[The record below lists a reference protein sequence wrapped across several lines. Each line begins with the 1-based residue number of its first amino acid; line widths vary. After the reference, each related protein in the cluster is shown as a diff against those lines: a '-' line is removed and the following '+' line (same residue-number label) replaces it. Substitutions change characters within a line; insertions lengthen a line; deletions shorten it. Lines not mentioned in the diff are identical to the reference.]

1 MVLLL
6 IPASRWMAIAIA
18 MALVAALAG
27 TSVQA
32 QPVEASDARGITV
45 RLQQSA
51 RHIIT
56 LAPNLTELVYVA
68 GAGERLAGVARY
80 SDYPPEARSLP
91 VVSDAVQFDV
101 ERMLA
106 LRADLVLA
114 WQGGTPTEAIAR
126 IERAGLKVFVAGAAG
141 LEDIAR
147 NITSIAQLAGT
158 AAAGSIARAAFDA
171 ELRLLRGRRSAGAPV
186 RVFYEIWGRPLMTVN
201 NAHLISEI
209 VVLCGGINVFGDQ
222 RPLTPEVSREA
233 LLAAR
238 PDIVLGG
245 SSADT
250 PAAFSARWAALPPP
264 LNVLPARHL
273 SPDLM
278 QRPTP
283 RILEG
288 ARQVCA
294 HLDGVRTVRPG
305 PAR

>member
-1 MVLLL
+1 MAFLL
-6 IPASRWMAIAIA
+6 IPALRWMVIA
-18 MALVAALAG
+18 MALVAVFAG
-27 TSVQA
+27 ASVRA

-45 RLQQSA
+45 HLQQPA
-51 RHIIT
+51 RRIIT
-56 LAPNLTELVYVA
+56 LAPNLTELVFAA
-68 GAGERLAGVARY
+68 GAGARLAGVARY
-80 SDYPPEARSLP
+80 SDHPPEARGLP

-114 WQGGTPTEAIAR
+114 WQGGTPPEAIAR
-126 IERAGLKVFVAGAAG
+126 MERAGLKMFVAGAAG
-141 LEDIAR
+141 LDDIAR
-147 NITSIAQLAGT
+147 NITAIAQIAGT
-158 AAAGSIARAAFDA
+158 AAAGSITRAAFDTD
-171 ELRLLRGRRSAGAPV
+171 LRALRARRSTGAPV
-186 RVFYEIWGRPLMTVN
+186 RVFYEIWGRPLLTVN

-209 VVLCGGINVFGDQ
+209 IWLCGGINVFGDQ

-233 LLAAR
+233 LLEAR

-264 LNVLPARHL
+264 LNVLPVRYLA
-273 SPDLM
+273 PDLM

-288 ARQVCA
+288 ARQVCSY
-294 HLDGVRTVRPG
+294 LDGVRA
-305 PAR
+305 ARR

>member
-1 MVLLL
+1 
-6 IPASRWMAIAIA
+6 
-18 MALVAALAG
+18 MALYALFAAETAR
-27 TSVQA
+27 A
-32 QPVEASDARGITV
+32 QPVQASDARGVTV
-45 RLQQSA
+45 RLPQPA

-56 LAPNLTELVYVA
+56 LAPNLTELAFAA
-68 GAGERLAGVARY
+68 GAGERLSGVARF
-80 SDYPPEARSLP
+80 SDYPPEARKLP

-126 IERAGLKVFVAGAAG
+126 IERAGLQVFVAGAAG
-141 LEDIAR
+141 LDDIGR
-147 NITSIAQLAGT
+147 NITAIAQLAGT
-158 AAAGSIARAAFDA
+158 SAAGSIARAAFDA
-171 ELRLLRGRRSAGAPV
+171 DLRALRARRNTGAPV
-186 RVFYEIWGRPLMTVN
+186 PVFYEIWGRPLMTVN

-209 VVLCGGINVFGDQ
+209 IGLCGGINVFGDQ
-222 RPLTPEVSREA
+222 SPLTPEVSQEA

-238 PDIVLGG
+238 PAIVLGG

-264 LNVLPARHL
+264 LNALPARHL
-273 SPDLM
+273 PPDLM

-283 RILEG
+283 RVLEG

-294 HLDGVRTVRPG
+294 HLDGVRAER
-305 PAR
+305 R

>member
-1 MVLLL
+1 MTFLS
-6 IPASRWMAIAIA
+6 IPASRWMAMAIA
-18 MALVAALAG
+18 MALAAAVAG

-32 QPVEASDARGITV
+32 QPVEASDARGFTV
-45 RLQQSA
+45 RLQQPA

-56 LAPNLTELVYVA
+56 LAPNLTELVYAA

-91 VVSDAVQFDV
+91 VISDAVQFDV

-114 WQGGTPTEAIAR
+114 WQGGTPPEAIAR
-126 IERAGLKVFVAGAAG
+126 MERAGLKMFVAGAAG
-141 LEDIAR
+141 LDDISR
-147 NITSIAQLAGT
+147 NITAIAQLAGT
-158 AAAGSIARAAFDA
+158 AAAGSITRAAFDA
-171 ELRLLRGRRSAGAPV
+171 DLLVLRARRSPGAPV
-186 RVFYEIWGRPLMTVN
+186 RVFYEIWGRPLLTVN

-209 VVLCGGINVFGDQ
+209 IGLCGGINVFGDQ

-264 LNVLPARHL
+264 LNVLPVRYLA
-273 SPDLM
+273 PDLM

-288 ARQVCA
+288 ARQVCSY
-294 HLDGVRTVRPG
+294 LDGVRA
-305 PAR
+305 ARR

>member
-1 MVLLL
+1 MAFLL
-6 IPASRWMAIAIA
+6 IPALRWMVIA
-18 MALVAALAG
+18 MALVAVFAG
-27 TSVQA
+27 ASVRA

-45 RLQQSA
+45 HLQQPA
-51 RHIIT
+51 RRIIT
-56 LAPNLTELVYVA
+56 LAPNLTELVFAA
-68 GAGERLAGVARY
+68 GAGARLAGVARY
-80 SDYPPEARSLP
+80 SDHPPEARGLP

-114 WQGGTPTEAIAR
+114 WQGGTPPEAIAR
-126 IERAGLKVFVAGAAG
+126 MERAGLKMFVAGAAG
-141 LEDIAR
+141 LDDIAFD
-147 NITSIAQLAGT
+147 TDL
-158 AAAGSIARAAFDA
+158 RA
-171 ELRLLRGRRSAGAPV
+171 LRARRSTGAPV
-186 RVFYEIWGRPLMTVN
+186 RVFYEIWGRPLLTVN

-209 VVLCGGINVFGDQ
+209 IWLCGGINVFGDQ

-233 LLAAR
+233 LLEAR

-264 LNVLPARHL
+264 LNVLPVRYLA
-273 SPDLM
+273 PDLM

-288 ARQVCA
+288 ARQVCSY
-294 HLDGVRTVRPG
+294 LDGVRA
-305 PAR
+305 ARR